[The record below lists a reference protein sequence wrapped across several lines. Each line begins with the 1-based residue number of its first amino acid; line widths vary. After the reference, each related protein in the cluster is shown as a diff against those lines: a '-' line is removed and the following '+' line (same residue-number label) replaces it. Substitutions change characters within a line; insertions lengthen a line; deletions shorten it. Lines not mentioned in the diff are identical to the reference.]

1 MSEER
6 RESGNK
12 DNFLAALTRINPERL
27 AALRRISSG
36 VARCPY
42 CDAVNPPENRFCD
55 KCGQKLYPVEEE
67 DDKGILE
74 RLEEDE
80 EKEHDRRT

>member
-12 DNFLAALTRINPERL
+12 DNFLAALTRTDPQRL

-67 DDKGILE
+67 DDKGLLE
-74 RLEEDE
+74 RLEEDG
-80 EKEHDRRT
+80 EKEHDRQT